1 MEQYMQINITFRFI
15 RTLSFTL
22 LGALALYACASGPKI
37 FINED
42 PNTDFSKFKTYNFEA
57 KLGTDDRPGYQSM
70 LSGFL
75 VNSVGNELETRGYVK
90 ADNPD
95 LSVNF
100 YLNTKEKI
108 RTSTSSSSMGM
119 RRGGY
124 GVYGGYNTTVTQYT
138 EGTLN
143 IDLIDATSSNKYLVW
158 EGIAVGKITDKV
170 NENLEEVIRVGV
182 ADLFARYPYYA
193 AGSMPPGNAKG
204 NKK

>member
-1 MEQYMQINITFRFI
+1 MQINITFRFI

-57 KLGTDDRPGYQSM
+57 KLGTDDRSGYRSI

-75 VNSVGNELETRGYVK
+75 INSVGRELEARGYVK

-108 RTSTSSSSMGM
+108 RTTSSPSMGGYYGY
-119 RRGGY
+119 RGY
-124 GVYGGYNTTVTQYT
+124 GAYGGYNTTVTQYT

-143 IDLIDATSSNKYLVW
+143 IDLIDATSSNKHLVW

-170 NENLEEVIRVGV
+170 QENLEEVIRVGV

-193 AGSMPPGNAKG
+193 AGFVPPEPAD
-204 NKK
+204 KK